1 MFMNTRKTQ
10 PRPGKLVRSTVGIS
24 RGVQRVNLPVWVAS
38 GRQPGPTG
46 LLSAGIHGDEVHAI
60 ILLHRF
66 VQQLD
71 LNQLT
76 GRLLIVPV
84 ANVSGFHAGS
94 RTVPEDGRDLN
105 RCFPGDPRGTLS
117 ERIAHFIFTELAA
130 SADWGVDLHDSGT
143 GSVLLPHA
151 RVHDP
156 ELLELGAAFGTEVIM
171 KTTLP
176 PGYHGILSIEARK
189 RYRRPFFHVEVGGG
203 AVLWEHLIEKGM
215 TGLRNLLVYEGML
228 PGKLV
233 LPRHQFFLP
242 GRDNLAIPA
251 PIEGLV
257 TQHVTLGQ
265 AVAKGQT
272 LATIENLLTGEHAVI
287 RARTNGIVHDLNV
300 RAKVNAE
307 EDVVGVIGFG
317 TFKARKTKPWRN
329 SMEKR
334 TNHPGKIVSVR
345 GSEFLSADGLCW
357 ICQRPLRVSAI
368 RVAKTFGRRRG
379 CIGSRRPVVPT

>member
-1 MFMNTRKTQ
+1 
-10 PRPGKLVRSTVGIS
+10 
-24 RGVQRVNLPVWVAS
+24 
-38 GRQPGPTG
+38 
-46 LLSAGIHGDEVHAI
+46 
-60 ILLHRF
+60 LLHRF
-66 VQQLD
+66 VQELE
-71 LNQLT
+71 LKRLS

-105 RCFPGDPRGTLS
+105 RCFPGNAKGTLS
-117 ERIAHFIFTELAA
+117 ERIAFYIFTHLTAA
-130 SADWGVDLHDSGT
+130 ADWGVDLHDSGT

-156 ELLELGAAFGTEVIM
+156 ELLELGAAFGTEIIM
-171 KTTLP
+171 KATLP

-189 RYRRPFFHVEVGGG
+189 RYRRPFFHVEVGGDT
-203 AVLWEHLIEKGM
+203 VLWEHLIEKGL
-215 TGLRNLLVYEGML
+215 TGLRNLLVFQGML

-257 TQHVTLGQ
+257 IQHVALGQ
-265 AVAKGQT
+265 AVVKGQP
-272 LATIENLLTGEHAVI
+272 LATIENPLSEERAVI

-300 RAKVNAE
+300 RAKVKAG
-307 EDVVGVIGFG
+307 EDVVGVIPFG
-317 TFKARKTKPWRN
+317 ACNGRKAKAWRN

-334 TNHPGKIVSVR
+334 TNHPGKKVSVR
-345 GSEFLSADGLCW
+345 DSEIFRADDLCW
-357 ICQRPLRVSAI
+357 RPDRPFTPAFTPRRRPRSSGRSSRPIQLATRVVTVEPAGGIASQKHGDQVLHRAVRGSTR
-368 RVAKTFGRRRG
+368 RVANNAGVSDR
-379 CIGSRRPVVPT
+379 